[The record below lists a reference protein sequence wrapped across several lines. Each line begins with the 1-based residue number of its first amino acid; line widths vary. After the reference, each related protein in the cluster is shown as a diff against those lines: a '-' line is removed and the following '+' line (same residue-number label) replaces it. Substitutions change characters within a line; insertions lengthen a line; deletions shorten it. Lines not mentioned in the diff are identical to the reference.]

1 MRSTR
6 VLLVIAMLLSD
17 AYCGIQVYDFASG
30 KAAAKAAVIKRFVN
44 VAKFAPEPT
53 RSVMGTVA
61 VILIDGSDVFER
73 SGPETQQETLD
84 SIEYKINSVMSS
96 MLGLKISADLLQSE
110 LKLQAVTEYQANLKA
125 EYENFGQLIINYGTD
140 MDKLRE
146 ELGEFIKSYKYKNI
160 ENKLTN
166 YLNETLAP
174 STTLSRTF
182 IDFAMKNK
190 RNSSSLIRS
199 SPNKLIYDFH
209 IGILMKIFEGNE
221 FLLACYE
228 LQNQLSKSTK
238 RQSPV
243 STFSNI

>member
-1 MRSTR
+1 MNLAAEQLAIDFHTIIRKDWKPSKMRSTR

-61 VILIDGSDVFER
+61 VILIDASDVIER
-73 SGPETQQETLD
+73 SALEGQQETLD
-84 SIEYKINSVMSS
+84 SIEHKINSVMNS
-96 MLGLKISADLLQSE
+96 MSGLKISADILQSE

-160 ENKLTN
+160 VSGVLDKIFLMNALV
-166 YLNETLAP
+166 
-174 STTLSRTF
+174 
-182 IDFAMKNK
+182 
-190 RNSSSLIRS
+190 
-199 SPNKLIYDFH
+199 DFH
-209 IGILMKIFEGNE
+209 D
-221 FLLACYE
+221 
-228 LQNQLSKSTK
+228 Q
-238 RQSPV
+238 
-243 STFSNI
+243 